1 VAVVAVSVVCVIAA
15 TACDIPPSPGRFGA
29 PVPVSVRTETIANG
43 TRSLVTTIY
52 TPQVAGPLPLVVFA
66 HGWQSNPSVYDVLLR
81 TWASAG
87 FEVAA
92 PASPG
97 LAPSAGPPD
106 HTQLVHQP
114 ADLSAV
120 ITRLEAEGGIDT
132 SRVAV
137 AGHSDG
143 GTTAA
148 RMALSADA
156 RDPRVR
162 AYLVLSGALPR
173 VYDGQA
179 TGPVFVSIGDRDEY
193 GNWPSTFLVYMATR
207 GPRVFEHIHGGMHLT
222 TYLDDSMQGQAIRA
236 ASTDF
241 LVAALGYS
249 TWDRLRV
256 TGNLG
261 GLQMSSDR
269 L

>member
-1 VAVVAVSVVCVIAA
+1 MVAVVAALAA
-15 TACDIPPSPGRFGA
+15 ASACDIPPSPGRFGT
-29 PVPVSVRTETIANG
+29 PVPVAIRIETIANG

-66 HGWQSNPSVYDVLLR
+66 PGWQSDPARYDLVLR
-81 TWASAG
+81 TWAAAG
-87 FEVAA
+87 FEVAS

-97 LAPSAGPPD
+97 LAPSAGPLD
-106 HTQLVHQP
+106 HSQLIHQP

-132 SRVAV
+132 TRVAV

-143 GTTAA
+143 GSTAA
-148 RMALSADA
+148 RMALSADV
-156 RDPRVR
+156 RDPRVH

-173 VYDGQA
+173 VYDGLA
-179 TGPVFVSIGDRDEY
+179 TGPVFVSIGDADEY
-193 GNWPSTFLVYMATR
+193 GNWPGTFRVYMATR
-207 GPRVFEHIHGGMHLT
+207 GPRVFEHIHHGSHLT
-222 TYLDDSMQGQAIRA
+222 TYLDNSMQGQAIRA

-249 TWDRLRV
+249 SWDRLRV